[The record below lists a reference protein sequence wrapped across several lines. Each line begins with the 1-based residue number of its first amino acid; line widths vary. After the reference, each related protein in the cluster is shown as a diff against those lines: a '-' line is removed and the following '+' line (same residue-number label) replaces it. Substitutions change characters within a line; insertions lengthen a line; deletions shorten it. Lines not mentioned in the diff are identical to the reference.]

1 MLVER
6 PFSLMF
12 FAQLHD
18 VGRYEVEAITEYD
31 ALGMERELLHLHK
44 ITMKSVLE

>member
-18 VGRYEVEAITEYD
+18 LGLYEVDAITDYD
-31 ALGMERELLHLHK
+31 DLGMERELLHLHK
-44 ITMKSVLE
+44 ITMKQS